1 MSKILKVKDI
11 AKQYG
16 VSTKSIAAALEEQG
30 IPVPDAENS
39 VIPDDMV
46 ELVES
51 YFADLYGQDDPV
63 DEGKKGSS
71 RKGGRKAGAPKR
83 EEAPRGRKGGRAGRE
98 PASAAAAS
106 SGKGGKVTLS
116 SPIIVKALAE
126 AVGKK
131 PNEVIADLI
140 KLGELAGLN
149 QAVSEANAKKLCA
162 GYGYELV
169 IGAPPPKPAAPAA
182 PVKVRPEDNPAFLKE
197 RPPVVTFMGHVDHG
211 KTSLQD
217 AIRHTH
223 VTDGEAGAI
232 TQHIGASTVVWNNKG
247 ITFIDTPGHA
257 AFTKMR
263 ARGANAT
270 DIVVLVVSAT
280 EGFKPQTVEAMNHAL
295 AAKVPI
301 IVAINKIDLPDADPD
316 KVLLH
321 MQQHNLSSEDWG
333 GTVGTVR
340 VSAKT
345 KKGLP
350 DLLERIL
357 IEAEMLEL
365 KANPKRPAT
374 GVVLEAQMENGL
386 GSTANVLVQDG
397 TLHAGDVVLCGEH
410 YGRIRSLINDKGER
424 VKSAGPSTPVKIV
437 GLSGIPEA
445 GDRFEIFDSE
455 KAARLE
461 ADARVAEKRSHML
474 ATSSIATAEDLF
486 SRLNNEERNTLNLII
501 KSDVKGSGEAI
512 AQSLSELPSEK
523 IKAEVV
529 ANAVGPITENDI
541 ALAAATNSIVVGF
554 HVRVNPGVNDLAKRE
569 HVEIRLYSIIYELLE
584 DITDALAGKLEPEKR
599 EKVLGEAKILQIFEL
614 SKGPKICGCR
624 VESGVV
630 RVGAKARVRR
640 NKDLIYNGEVV
651 SLRRFHDD
659 VREVKA
665 GLECGIRLDN
675 FADFVEGDEIE
686 VYEIELKKA
695 TL

>member
-1 MSKILKVKDI
+1 MNKILKVKDI

-16 VSTKSIAAALEEQG
+16 VPARTILEELAGQG
-30 IPVPDAENS
+30 IETPDAENS
-39 VIPDDMV
+39 VIPEDMV

-51 YFADLYGQDDPV
+51 YFADLFEA
-63 DEGKKGSS
+63 DETAMPKSN
-71 RKGGRKAGAPKR
+71 RKGGAPK
-83 EEAPRGRKGGRAGRE
+83 KGGSKKDDSHNKRPSGG
-98 PASAAAAS
+98 SARSEKPSPS
-106 SGKGGKVTLS
+106 SSSAVSGGKLTLPA
-116 SPIIVKALAE
+116 PILVKTLAE
-126 AVGKK
+126 AVGKR
-131 PNEVIADLI
+131 PNELITDLI
-140 KLGELAGLN
+140 KLGELAGIN
-149 QAVSEANAKKLCA
+149 QAISEANAKKLCA
-162 GYGYELV
+162 GYGIELT
-169 IGAPPPKPAAPAA
+169 IGAPPKPAAPPPPAK
-182 PVKVRPEDNPAFLKE
+182 PKPEDNPAFLKE

-232 TQHIGASTVVWNNKG
+232 TQHIGASTINYKG
-247 ITFIDTPGHA
+247 KNITFIDTPGHA
-257 AFTKMR
+257 AFTSMR
-263 ARGANAT
+263 ARGANVT
-270 DIVVLVVSAT
+270 DLVILVVSAT

-345 KKGLP
+345 GKGLP

-365 KANPKRPAT
+365 KANPRRPAS
-374 GVVLEAQMENGL
+374 GVVLEAQLENGL
-386 GSTANVLVQDG
+386 GPTASVLVQDG
-397 TLHAGDVVLCGEH
+397 TLRVGDVVLCGEH
-410 YGRIRSLINDKGER
+410 YGKVRTLINDKGER
-424 VKSAGPSTPVKIV
+424 VKSAGPSMPVKVV
-437 GLSGIPEA
+437 GINGVPEA
-445 GDRFEIFDSE
+445 GDRLEIFESE
-455 KAARLE
+455 KAARAE
-461 ADARVAEKRSHML
+461 SERRIADKRGHML
-474 ATSSIATAEDLF
+474 ATSAIATAEDLF
-486 SRLNNEERNTLNLII
+486 SKLNAEGRNTLNIII

-512 AQSLSELPSEK
+512 AQSLNQLPSEK
-523 IKAEVV
+523 IKAEVI

-541 ALAAATNSIVVGF
+541 SLAAATNAIVIGF
-554 HVRVNPGVNDLAKRE
+554 HVRVNPGVNDLAKKQ

-599 EKVLGEAKILQIFEL
+599 EKVIGEAKILQIFEL
-614 SKGPKICGCR
+614 SKGPKICGCM

-640 NKDLIYNGEVV
+640 AKELIYNGEVA

-659 VREVKA
+659 VKEVKA

-686 VYEIELKKA
+686 LYEIELKKA

>member
-1 MSKILKVKDI
+1 MNKILKVKDI

-16 VSTKSIAAALEEQG
+16 VPARTILEELAGQG
-30 IPVPDAENS
+30 IETPDAENS
-39 VIPDDMV
+39 IIPEDMV

-51 YFADLYGQDDPV
+51 YFADLFEA
-63 DEGKKGSS
+63 DETAMPKSN
-71 RKGGRKAGAPKR
+71 RKGGAPK
-83 EEAPRGRKGGRAGRE
+83 KGGSKKDDSHNKRQSSAPGR
-98 PASAAAAS
+98 S
-106 SGKGGKVTLS
+106 GGKAPQSTSSAVTDGKLTLPA
-116 SPIIVKALAE
+116 PILVKTLAE
-126 AVGKK
+126 AVGKR
-131 PNEVIADLI
+131 PNELITDLI
-140 KLGELAGLN
+140 KLGELAGIN
-149 QAVSEANAKKLCA
+149 QAISEANAKKLCA
-162 GYGYELV
+162 GYGIELT
-169 IGAPPPKPAAPAA
+169 IGAPPKPAAPPPPAK
-182 PVKVRPEDNPAFLKE
+182 PKPEDNPAFLKE

-232 TQHIGASTVVWNNKG
+232 TQHIGASTINYKG
-247 ITFIDTPGHA
+247 KNITFIDTPGHA
-257 AFTKMR
+257 AFTSMR
-263 ARGANAT
+263 ARGANVT
-270 DIVVLVVSAT
+270 DLVILVVSAT

-301 IVAINKIDLPDADPD
+301 IVAINKIDLRDADPD

-345 KKGLP
+345 GKGLP

-365 KANPKRPAT
+365 KANPRRPAS
-374 GVVLEAQMENGL
+374 GVVLEAQLENGL
-386 GSTANVLVQDG
+386 GPTASVLVQDG
-397 TLHAGDVVLCGEH
+397 TLRVGDVVLCGEH
-410 YGRIRSLINDKGER
+410 YGKVRTLINDKGER
-424 VKSAGPSTPVKIV
+424 VKSAGPSMPVKVV
-437 GLSGIPEA
+437 GINGVPEA
-445 GDRFEIFDSE
+445 GDHLEIFESE
-455 KAARLE
+455 KAARAE
-461 ADARVAEKRSHML
+461 SERRIADKRGHML
-474 ATSSIATAEDLF
+474 ATSAIATAEDLF
-486 SRLNNEERNTLNLII
+486 SKLNAEGRNTLNIII

-512 AQSLSELPSEK
+512 AQSLNQLPSEK
-523 IKAEVV
+523 IKAEVI

-541 ALAAATNSIVVGF
+541 SLAAATNAIVIGF
-554 HVRVNPGVNDLAKRE
+554 HVRVNPGVNDLAKKQ

-599 EKVLGEAKILQIFEL
+599 EKVIGEAKILQIFEL
-614 SKGPKICGCR
+614 SKGPKICGCL

-640 NKDLIYNGEVV
+640 DKELIYNGEVA

-659 VREVKA
+659 VKEVKA

-686 VYEIELKKA
+686 LYEIELKKA

>member
-83 EEAPRGRKGGRAGRE
+83 EEAPRGGKGGRVGRE